1 MNIKLNNLSKGF
13 DKDVLK
19 NIKLEDDF
27 ATLALIGR
35 SGCGK
40 STLLRILAGLISV
53 YSGEAYLDGE
63 PIADTHKYRAKIGFV
78 FQQGGLF
85 AHLSATENITLPLI
99 KVHGLSEQKA
109 QNCALELLE
118 RFGLVEEASK
128 LPSQLSLGQCQRIAI
143 ARAIA
148 PKPRILL
155 LDEPTSALDPEY
167 TTEVL
172 NLIGELKD
180 EGLSFIIATHEM
192 GFALHTCEKVAF
204 MSEGKIIEYGKS
216 EDVFKTPQ
224 TQELKLF
231 LSKLLKWR
239 I

>member
-1 MNIKLNNLSKGF
+1 MNIKLDQLSKGF
-13 DKDVLK
+13 DTDVLK
-19 NIKLEDDF
+19 NITLTDDF

-40 STLLRILAGLISV
+40 STLLRILAGLIGAD
-53 YSGEAYLDGE
+53 SGEVYLDGE
-63 PIADTHKYRAKIGFV
+63 PVADTHEYRSKIGFV

-85 AHLSATENITLPLI
+85 SHLSAAENITLPLI
-99 KVHGLSEQKA
+99 KVHGLSEPEA
-109 QNCALELLE
+109 QSRAYELLE
-118 RFGLVEEASK
+118 RFGLTGEAAK
-128 LPSQLSLGQCQRIAI
+128 YPSQLSGGQRQRIAI

-172 NLIGELKD
+172 NVIGELKD
-180 EGLSFIIATHEM
+180 QGLSFIIATHEM

-204 MSEGKIIEYGKS
+204 MSNGSIREYGKS
-216 EDVFKTPQ
+216 EDIFNAPQ
-224 TQELKLF
+224 TGELKLF
-231 LSKLLKWR
+231 FSKLLKWK